1 MVKQEFVI
9 TQEIKVDDILKRVD
23 VSKKLDSFNITRN
36 QRNFILKYSPIDA
49 YKSRSYHEVI
59 FLNREND
66 SLFVK
71 IFKSSKRR
79 DAFTKAND
87 EVGIRDLFETVPYLF
102 KYTPKSSIC
111 DITIVDGSPI
121 TICKGEEGEIKNS
134 KFWRYWIQ
142 GYVNVVRF
150 GIQTKGDIDVNQA
163 FSENYE
169 SIFENLNKKDLD
181 KRIFNFE
188 KEFNLGKRIISGN
201 SLVLDN
207 EKRLNQTITKFL
219 DLERVSYGSIVNFF
233 PLICCDHRLN
243 YKKIEEI
250 ANLFSN
256 IMFQDLGIYV
266 DYKKLSR
273 DISLAIPNKILNEIS
288 GKIDR
293 DDLFNHE
300 INYLL
305 SESWLK

>member
-169 SIFENLNKKDLD
+169 SIFENLNKKDV
-181 KRIFNFE
+181 
-188 KEFNLGKRIISGN
+188 IIC
-201 SLVLDN
+201 L
-207 EKRLNQTITKFL
+207 
-219 DLERVSYGSIVNFF
+219 
-233 PLICCDHRLN
+233 
-243 YKKIEEI
+243 
-250 ANLFSN
+250 
-256 IMFQDLGIYV
+256 
-266 DYKKLSR
+266 
-273 DISLAIPNKILNEIS
+273 
-288 GKIDR
+288 
-293 DDLFNHE
+293 
-300 INYLL
+300 
-305 SESWLK
+305 